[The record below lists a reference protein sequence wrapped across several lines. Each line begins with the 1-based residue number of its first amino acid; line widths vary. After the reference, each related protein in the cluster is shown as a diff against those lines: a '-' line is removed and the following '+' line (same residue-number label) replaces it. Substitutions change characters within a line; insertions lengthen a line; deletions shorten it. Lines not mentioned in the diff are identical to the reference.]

1 MSLHVYVHHITIDS
15 NIVSQLPRSCCT
27 ECLVYAY
34 DTLHDRSTCTC
45 VYAYAHARAHLKNIH
60 TREPVCQFVAVQV
73 LDTAHSSSCMCEL
86 IAAFVTHHARSDP
99 GMLVCVC
106 IYIYTYYIYIYTYPH
121 ICVCVFVSASCTYYV
136 HTSFQ
141 VVRDITSTLHTRTHT
156 HTQTQTHTDRHMHIY
171 IYTRRHGFAVGFHA
185 CCFLPLHAA
194 ACR

>member
-1 MSLHVYVHHITIDS
+1 MSLHVYVDHITIDS

-73 LDTAHSSSCMCEL
+73 LGTAHSSSCMCEL

-106 IYIYTYYIYIYTYPH
+106 IYIHILYIYTYPH
-121 ICVCVFVSASCTYYV
+121 ICVCVCVCILYILCAHFIPGGQGYNVYITYP
-136 HTSFQ
+136 HTY
-141 VVRDITSTLHTRTHT
+141 TY
-156 HTQTQTHTDRHMHIY
+156 TDTDTYR
-171 IYTRRHGFAVGFHA
+171 
-185 CCFLPLHAA
+185 
-194 ACR
+194 